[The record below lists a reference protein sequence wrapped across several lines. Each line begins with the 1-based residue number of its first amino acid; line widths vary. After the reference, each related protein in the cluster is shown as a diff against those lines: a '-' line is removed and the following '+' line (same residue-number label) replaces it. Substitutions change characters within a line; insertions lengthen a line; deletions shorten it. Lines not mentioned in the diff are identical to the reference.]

1 MIYAELALIGAPI
14 WLLVRPAVPPVSDAF
29 ASPVIGLAVLQG
41 FSWYWLRYTNSGMV
55 TGLPILGVC
64 AAVALAG
71 VAWSKR
77 HSLHRPDLAFSA
89 STAGLLVGVGAV
101 FLIEYRTPLR
111 VGHLTS
117 ASIWN
122 EDIVVYVTAARGLVS
137 HGFSWAGNIVGV
149 NLGAAATSASIGSR
163 PGPYSTL
170 AAAALGTG
178 LGTWQIAL
186 PFLLV
191 AVALGAL
198 AIRDTARLL
207 LPGSLVAG
215 SVIALLATM
224 ASLFAYVTTNY
235 FLGQVLVMPL
245 TLGELVVLHWIARQ
259 STWRK
264 RIAGLVLL
272 VAMVVVAVLSFTPL
286 AFLMQ
291 PVILA
296 VVCVGEVGRG
306 WLRRSAVV
314 IASSVGTFVI
324 GCALVAES
332 VWRSLRVTHSFAG
345 AALGWPLGLMT
356 PLDVLGF
363 RQAIRKP
370 RPVVGTF
377 VFETAIIG
385 AVVLAAVWVLWNERR
400 RAAISSAAA
409 AFFVLGSYALVY
421 ANEGYSYQQWK
432 WISFF
437 QPVFIVAVFALV
449 VAAAGEL
456 IRKWAPDK
464 PPVRVVAA
472 LLGVVLTLGSG
483 HILIAGTRANH
494 LVWVKSEP
502 TSPWSVVGSPLSQ
515 LAERP
520 EIDHLDA
527 VNIDLSQWDSSWA
540 AYFVEPTTRVYIGN
554 PGWYPTSVSAG
565 SPTLKPVFD
574 PDAPSSVPRSSW
586 RRTGFVAVRYILVS
600 PPPHPQISP

>member
-41 FSWYWLRYTNSGMV
+41 FSWYWLRYTNGGMV

-77 HSLHRPDLAFSA
+77 HNFHPPDLALSA
-89 STAGLLVGVGAV
+89 STVGVLVAVAAV
-101 FLIEYRTPLR
+101 FVSEFRMPLN

-117 ASIWN
+117 ASIYN
-122 EDIVVYVTAARGLVS
+122 ADIGTYVTAARGLIS
-137 HGFSWAGNIVGV
+137 HGFSWGGNIVGV
-149 NLGAAATSASIGSR
+149 NLGAAATTASQGSR

-170 AAAALGTG
+170 AAAALATG
-178 LGTWQIAL
+178 LETWQVAL

-191 AVALGAL
+191 PVALGAL
-198 AIRDTARLL
+198 AVRDAARLL
-207 LPGSLVAG
+207 LPGSLVNA

-224 ASLFAYVTTNY
+224 ASLFAYVATNY

-245 TLGELVVLHWIARQ
+245 TLGELIVLHWIARQ

-272 VAMVVVAVLSFTPL
+272 VAMVVIAVLSFAPIS
-286 AFLMQ
+286 FLMQ

-296 VVCVGEVGRG
+296 VACVGEFGRG
-306 WLRRSAVV
+306 WLRRSTVV
-314 IASSVGTFVI
+314 VASSVGTFVI
-324 GCALVAES
+324 ACALVAES
-332 VWRSLRVTHSFAG
+332 AWRSVRVTDAFARGSF
-345 AALGWPLGLMT
+345 GWPLGLMT

-363 RQAIRKP
+363 RQVIRTP
-370 RPVVGTF
+370 RPIVGTF
-377 VFETAIIG
+377 VFETAIVG
-385 AVVLAAVWVLWNERR
+385 AVVLGAVCVLWNERR
-400 RAAISSAAA
+400 RAAILNAAA
-409 AFFVLGSYALVY
+409 AFLVLGSYALIY

-464 PPVRVVAA
+464 LPVRVVAA
-472 LLGVVLTLGSG
+472 LLGALLILGSAR
-483 HILIAGTRANH
+483 ILLAGTRANH
-494 LVWVKSEP
+494 VVWVAGEP
-502 TSPWSVVGSPLSQ
+502 TLPWSVVGSPLSQ

-527 VNIDLSQWDSSWA
+527 VNINLSQWDSIWA
-540 AYFVEPTTRVYIGN
+540 AYFVEPTTRVYIEN
-554 PGWYPTSVSAG
+554 TGWYPTSVSVG
-565 SPTLKPVFD
+565 SPTLKPVSD
-574 PDAPSSVPRSSW
+574 PDAPSSVPRSTW
-586 RRTGFVAVRYILVS
+586 RRTGYVAVRYILVM
-600 PPPHPQISP
+600 PAPHRQISP